1 MKRLLR
7 VIENLIV
14 KYQNYK
20 ILKFL
25 NEKNTENILD
35 VGGHHAEFYKA
46 FIENNID
53 FSSYMIFE
61 PFPESFEI
69 INKIEDSRLKKFNLG
84 VGENKSSMTF
94 NVSEWETSNTFSEV
108 DVNTFKNKLKK
119 VIYRTDP
126 YITKLEVQVDSL
138 DNICLKLE
146 KTFDVLKIDVEG
158 FELNVLKGANLL
170 LSSNLIRYIVIEI
183 QKEGSYLGYSP
194 LEIEKYL
201 DNKGFKLEKTF
212 KILGLGIEDRIYKN
226 TNI

>member
-7 VIENLIV
+7 VFENLIV
-14 KYQNYK
+14 KYQNSK

-183 QKEGSYLGYSP
+183 QKEGSYLDYSP

>member
-7 VIENLIV
+7 VFENLIV
-14 KYQNYK
+14 KYQNSK

-126 YITKLEVQVDSL
+126 YVAKLEVQVDSL

-183 QKEGSYLGYSP
+183 QKEGSYLDYSP

>member
-170 LSSNLIRYIVIEI
+170 LSSKLIRYIVIEI
-183 QKEGSYLGYSP
+183 QKEGSYLDYSP
-194 LEIEKYL
+194 LEIEKY
-201 DNKGFKLEKTF
+201 
-212 KILGLGIEDRIYKN
+212 
-226 TNI
+226 

>member
-183 QKEGSYLGYSP
+183 QEEGSYLDYSP

>member
-7 VIENLIV
+7 VTENLIV

-94 NVSEWETSNTFSEV
+94 NVSEWETSNAFSEV
-108 DVNTFKNKLKK
+108 DVNTFKNKLSG
-119 VIYRTDP
+119 YRTDA

-138 DNICLKLE
+138 I
-146 KTFDVLKIDVEG
+146 I
-158 FELNVLKGANLL
+158 
-170 LSSNLIRYIVIEI
+170 YI
-183 QKEGSYLGYSP
+183 
-194 LEIEKYL
+194 
-201 DNKGFKLEKTF
+201 
-212 KILGLGIEDRIYKN
+212 
-226 TNI
+226 

>member
-126 YITKLEVQVDSL
+126 YVAKLEVQVDSL

-183 QKEGSYLGYSP
+183 QKEGSYLDYSP

>member
-14 KYQNYK
+14 KYQNSK

-46 FIENNID
+46 FIKNNIN

-183 QKEGSYLGYSP
+183 QKEGSYLDYSP

>member
-69 INKIEDSRLKKFNLG
+69 INKIEDNRLKKFNLG

-183 QKEGSYLGYSP
+183 QKEGSYLDYSP

>member
-7 VIENLIV
+7 VFENLIV
-14 KYQNYK
+14 KYQNSK

-126 YITKLEVQVDSL
+126 YVAKLEVQVDSL

-183 QKEGSYLGYSP
+183 QKEGSYLDYSP

-201 DNKGFKLEKTF
+201 NNKGFKLEKTF

>member
-183 QKEGSYLGYSP
+183 QKEGSYLDYSP

-226 TNI
+226 TNV

>member
-1 MKRLLR
+1 MKRFLR

-183 QKEGSYLGYSP
+183 QKEGSYLDYSP

>member
-46 FIENNID
+46 FIKNNID

-94 NVSEWETSNTFSEV
+94 NVS
-108 DVNTFKNKLKK
+108 
-119 VIYRTDP
+119 
-126 YITKLEVQVDSL
+126 
-138 DNICLKLE
+138 
-146 KTFDVLKIDVEG
+146 
-158 FELNVLKGANLL
+158 
-170 LSSNLIRYIVIEI
+170 
-183 QKEGSYLGYSP
+183 
-194 LEIEKYL
+194 
-201 DNKGFKLEKTF
+201 
-212 KILGLGIEDRIYKN
+212 
-226 TNI
+226 

>member
-108 DVNTFKNKLKK
+108 DVSTFKNKLKK

-183 QKEGSYLGYSP
+183 QKEGSYLDYSP

>member
-46 FIENNID
+46 FIKNNIN

-69 INKIEDSRLKKFNLG
+69 INKIKDSRLKKFNLG
-84 VGENKSSMTF
+84 VGEKKSSMTF

-183 QKEGSYLGYSP
+183 QKEGSYLDYSP

>member
-183 QKEGSYLGYSP
+183 QKEGSYLDYSP

>member
-119 VIYRTDP
+119 VIYKTDP
-126 YITKLEVQVDSL
+126 YITKLDVQVDSL
-138 DNICLKLE
+138 DNLCLKLE

-183 QKEGSYLGYSP
+183 QKEGSYIDYSP
-194 LEIEKYL
+194 VEIEKYL
-201 DNKGFKLEKTF
+201 DNQGFKLEKTF

-226 TNI
+226 KNI

>member
-14 KYQNYK
+14 KYQNSK

-183 QKEGSYLGYSP
+183 QKEGSYLDYSP

>member
-108 DVNTFKNKLKK
+108 NANTFKNKLKK

-183 QKEGSYLGYSP
+183 QKEGSYLDYSP

>member
-25 NEKNTENILD
+25 YGKKTENILD

-46 FIENNID
+46 FIGNNID

-61 PFPESFEI
+61 PFPESFKI
-69 INKIEDSRLKKFNLG
+69 IKNIKDSRLEKFNLG
-84 VGENKSSMTF
+84 VGEKKSSMTF

-108 DVNTFKNKLKK
+108 NVNTFKNKLKK
-119 VIYRTDP
+119 VIYGLEP
-126 YITKLEVQVDSL
+126 YITKIEVQVDSL
-138 DNICLKLE
+138 DNICLERE
-146 KTFDVLKIDVEG
+146 KTYDVLKIDVEG
-158 FELNVLKGANLL
+158 YELNVLKGANLL

-183 QKEGSYLGYSP
+183 QKEGSYLDYSP

-201 DNKGFKLEKTF
+201 DNKGYKLEKTF

>member
-69 INKIEDSRLKKFNLG
+69 INKIEDSRLKKFNLAI
-84 VGENKSSMTF
+84 GENKSSMTF

-183 QKEGSYLGYSP
+183 QKEGSYLDYSP

>member
-183 QKEGSYLGYSP
+183 QREGSYLDYSP

>member
-1 MKRLLR
+1 
-7 VIENLIV
+7 
-14 KYQNYK
+14 
-20 ILKFL
+20 
-25 NEKNTENILD
+25 
-35 VGGHHAEFYKA
+35 
-46 FIENNID
+46 
-53 FSSYMIFE
+53 MIFE

-183 QKEGSYLGYSP
+183 QKEGSYLDYSP

>member
-7 VIENLIV
+7 AIENLIV
-14 KYQNYK
+14 KYQNFK

-25 NEKNTENILD
+25 NEKNIENILD

-53 FSSYMIFE
+53 FSSYIIFE

-84 VGENKSSMTF
+84 VGEKKSSMTF

-183 QKEGSYLGYSP
+183 QKEGSYLDYSP

>member
-46 FIENNID
+46 FIKNNIN

-69 INKIEDSRLKKFNLG
+69 INKIKDSRLKKFNLG
-84 VGENKSSMTF
+84 VGEKKSSMTF

-119 VIYRTDP
+119 VIYGTDP

-183 QKEGSYLGYSP
+183 QKEGSYLDYSP

>member
-7 VIENLIV
+7 VIEILIV

-183 QKEGSYLGYSP
+183 QKEGSYLDYSP

>member
-25 NEKNTENILD
+25 NENNTENILD

-183 QKEGSYLGYSP
+183 QKEGSYLDYSP

>member
-7 VIENLIV
+7 AIENLIV

-20 ILKFL
+20 ILKFF
-25 NEKNTENILD
+25 NGKKTENILD

-46 FIENNID
+46 FIENNVD
-53 FSSYMIFE
+53 FVSYMIFE

-69 INKIEDSRLKKFNLG
+69 INKIEDSRLEKFNLG
-84 VGENKSSMTF
+84 VGEKKSSMNF

-108 DVNTFKNKLKK
+108 DVNTFKNKIKK
-119 VIYRTDP
+119 LIYGIDP
-126 YITKLEVQVDSL
+126 YVSKIEVQVDSL
-138 DNICLKLE
+138 DNICLQLE
-146 KTFDVLKIDVEG
+146 KKFDVLKVDVEG

-170 LSSNLIRYIVIEI
+170 LSSNLIRYIVIEF
-183 QKEGSYLGYSP
+183 QKEGSYLDYSP

-201 DNKGFKLEKTF
+201 HDKGFRLEKTF

-226 TNI
+226 SNT